1 MRSRV
6 IIGVPLRSNRNEL
19 EVPIEYIFDYVRRS
33 INKMGAEVLAL
44 SPVQDLD
51 YIDVRYNDYPPLTE
65 DEKDRVEFWLDRIDG
80 LFIPGGSKFSPYDQ
94 YLLERCVER
103 DIPVLAVCLGM
114 QLMSCYKEEVSINK
128 IESSINHSGSLD
140 QQYVH
145 KVKINKDSKL
155 YNIIG
160 KDEIMVNSFHS
171 YCGNPNHIYKSVAY
185 SEDGILEG
193 LEHPTATFN
202 IGVQWHPEKM
212 IDYDEDARAIMKAFI
227 KAAHDKLVAEIDI
240 L

>member
-1 MRSRV
+1 MRSRI
-6 IIGVPLRSNRNEL
+6 IIGVPLRCDRSVEGK
-19 EVPIEYIFDYVRRS
+19 PTEYIFDFVRRA

-44 SPVQDLD
+44 APIQDLD
-51 YIDVRYNDYPPLTE
+51 YVDIRYDDYPSLTE

-94 YLLERCVER
+94 YLLDRCIER

-114 QLMSCYKEEVSINK
+114 QIMTCYKENIEIKK
-128 IESSINHSGSLD
+128 IESQIDHNGNID
-140 QQYVH
+140 DFYIH
-145 KVKINKDSKL
+145 KVRIDKGSKL
-155 YNIIG
+155 YSIVGQEEII
-160 KDEIMVNSFHS
+160 VNSFHR
-171 YCGNPNHIYKSVAY
+171 YCGTPNHVYKSVAY

-193 LEHPTATFN
+193 VEHPTATFN

-212 IDYDEDARAIMKAFI
+212 IDYDENAKKIMKAFI
-227 KAAHDKLVAEIDI
+227 NAAHDKQLREIDI